1 MSEASIKPGDAPG
14 LLLLEGV
21 LDHRSGPPL
30 RENGQRLILGAAT
43 SEIVINCAAVRR
55 STSVGLALLLAFM
68 RDAKAAG
75 KTLRLHDLP
84 RDMRQ
89 IAQVCSVAEF
99 LPTEA

>member
-1 MSEASIKPGDAPG
+1 MSQASIRAGDAAG
-14 LLLLEGV
+14 VLLLEGV

-30 RENGQRLILGAAT
+30 RESGRHLILGSEAR
-43 SEIVINCAAVRR
+43 EIVIDCAAVRR

-75 KTLRLHDLP
+75 KTLRLRDLP

-89 IAQVCSVAEF
+89 IAQVSSVVEF